1 MLLFAL
7 QWTLVLCG
15 LYSVLIGEREVVAQ
29 WLNHWLRQWFQIL
42 GPPICHC
49 RDSHLYKWDK
59 YKSLYISAYHKCK
72 CPHASY
78 VIPGIGSKSLGE
90 LLIGYQSKFPFSLQ
104 CNLSN
109 TLSVNS
115 TTEHPEWPS
124 TPFLISCFL
133 VFTRLCSIFSSQ
145 LQCFKEKGAR
155 VRTIAHVCFY
165 LDSRNLLEP
174 GVTNN
179 WMASVCLF

>member
-1 MLLFAL
+1 MDFSPLRSL
-7 QWTLVLCG
+7 QCSHWREGSGCSVVKSLIKTVISNPWTTNLPL
-15 LYSVLIGEREVVAQ
+15 
-29 WLNHWLRQWFQIL
+29 
-42 GPPICHC
+42 
-49 RDSHLYKWDK
+49 HLYKWDK
-59 YKSLYISAYHKCK
+59 YKLLWISAYHKCK

-78 VIPGIGSKSLGE
+78 IIPGIGSKSLGE
-90 LLIGYQSKFPFSLQ
+90 LLIGYQSKFPFSFQ

-109 TLSVNS
+109 TFRVNS
-115 TTEHPEWPS
+115 TTEHPKWPS

-133 VFTRLCSIFSSQ
+133 VFTRLRSIFSSQ
-145 LQCFKEKGAR
+145 LQCFKEKGAQ